1 MPTRNSL
8 PSHPRVLMALGYYD
22 LQLHRGIIRYAREAE
37 WVLDTSMAHYS
48 LVPDHWRGDGIITI
62 LLPERADLLAYIK
75 RQRVPVVAL
84 YADVPRIR
92 VPRVVLDDVAI
103 GRLAAE
109 HLLERGFVHLAFF
122 KFSGT
127 CAVQG
132 RELGFR
138 QAVEKAGRDY
148 RLIDWHA
155 ATQTGRGVNWFDW
168 LKRQLLKLPLPVGI
182 MVQSDHRATHLISAC
197 EAAGLGV
204 PHQVAIVGVDNDEQA
219 CELAAVPI
227 SSVDCDR
234 ERMAYEGARLL
245 DDLMHNRPAP
255 SQPITIAPTRV
266 VVRRSSD
273 IFAVADPCVARALA
287 FIREHYREPIGID
300 DVVKASRASR
310 CGLYRLF
317 SRELKRSIGEE
328 IDRQRVEQAKHLLV
342 SSTQK
347 LYRVAHGCGFSGAE
361 HLTRV
366 FQRVTGMSPSQ
377 YRHKQ
382 CPAPPRDE
390 PCAP

>member
-1 MPTRNSL
+1 
-8 PSHPRVLMALGYYD
+8 MALGYYD
-22 LQLHRGIIRYAREAE
+22 LQLHRGIVRYAREAE

-48 LVPDHWRGDGIITI
+48 LIPEHWRGDGIITI

-84 YADVPRIR
+84 YADVPQMRI
-92 VPRVVLDDVAI
+92 PRVVLDDAEI

-109 HLLERGFVHLAFF
+109 HLLERGFAHLAFF
-122 KFSGT
+122 KFSDT
-127 CAVQG
+127 CAVEG
-132 RELGFR
+132 RERGFR
-138 QAVEKAGRDY
+138 QAVERAGRDY
-148 RLIDWHA
+148 WLIDWYA
-155 ATQTGRGVNWFDW
+155 ASQAKRGANWFDW
-168 LKRQLLKLPLPVGI
+168 LKRQLASLPLPIGI

-204 PHQVAIVGVDNDEQA
+204 PDQVAIVGVDNDEQA

-227 SSVDCDR
+227 SSVDCNR

-245 DDLMHNRPAP
+245 DRLMHNSPAP
-255 SQPITIAPTRV
+255 SEPITIAPNRV

-273 IFAVADPCVARALA
+273 IFAVGDPTVARALA

-310 CGLYRLF
+310 CGLYRAF
-317 SRELKRSIGEE
+317 ARELKRSIGEE
-328 IDRQRVEQAKHLLV
+328 IDRQRVEQAKYLLA

-366 FQRVTGMSPSQ
+366 FQRVTGMSPSHYRNEQ
-377 YRHKQ
+377 RHK
-382 CPAPPRDE
+382 PSRE
-390 PCAP
+390 EKS